1 MRQSVLRFVS
11 ALLLTAVAT
20 SLLVGGVSGESP
32 VPEQPPGIP
41 RVPSG
46 LYDAG
51 TKVTVSVTY
60 PDAALPPQTRAWNL
74 APGASTASVQASI
87 NNLLADSESGCSTV
101 KVTQK
106 IGGLGGHASATFYSQ
121 TWWCWNSRTITNDPT
136 LSAWGE
142 SSNTVEFKGVMLK
155 QITRGGRGQSYADD
169 RAEGKFCGIGCGTA
183 WITKTVDAN
192 GRLTTWNS
200 GVK

>member
-1 MRQSVLRFVS
+1 M
-11 ALLLTAVAT
+11 
-20 SLLVGGVSGESP
+20 
-32 VPEQPPGIP
+32 
-41 RVPSG
+41 PSD

-51 TKVTVSVTY
+51 TEVTVTY
-60 PDAALPPQTRAWNL
+60 PDASQSPQTQTWSL

-101 KVTQK
+101 KVTHK
-106 IGGLGGHASATFYSQ
+106 VGGRGGHASATFYSP
-121 TWWCWNSRTITNDPT
+121 TWWCWNSRTITNDSI

-142 SSNTVEFKGVMLK
+142 SSTMVEFKGVPLK

-200 GVK
+200 GVT